1 MADLFVLAVEDDSK
15 DVLLLER
22 EFGKV
27 GLRGSV
33 HFVQSG
39 EQVMD
44 YLLGI
49 APYDDRA
56 KYPFPN
62 LLLVDLKMPG
72 MDGFQLLEWLQ
83 KRGFRAGRPAVAVL
97 TGSYRQEDF
106 ERAHALGADFCLS
119 KATDLQELVGAI
131 KSMAAGKH

>member
-1 MADLFVLAVEDDSK
+1 MAKLFVLAVEDDSK

-22 EFGKV
+22 AFGKV

-39 EQVMD
+39 EDVMD
-44 YLLGI
+44 YLLGTE
-49 APYDDRA
+49 PYDDRA

-72 MDGFQLLEWLQ
+72 MDGFQLLEWLRN
-83 KRGFRAGRPAVAVL
+83 RGFKAGRPAVAVL
-97 TGSYRQEDF
+97 TGSCHQGDF
-106 ERAHALGADFCLS
+106 ARAHTLGADFCLS
-119 KATDLQELVGAI
+119 KATDLQELVAAI
-131 KSMAAGKH
+131 KSMVTRRH